1 MLTDGFVQLL
11 PPFSSN
17 IGRGIL
23 HDIRKRSYPS
33 NEVASVVKIESD
45 KTIGRLMTTHVV
57 SPVK

>member
-1 MLTDGFVQLL
+1 MLIVQLL